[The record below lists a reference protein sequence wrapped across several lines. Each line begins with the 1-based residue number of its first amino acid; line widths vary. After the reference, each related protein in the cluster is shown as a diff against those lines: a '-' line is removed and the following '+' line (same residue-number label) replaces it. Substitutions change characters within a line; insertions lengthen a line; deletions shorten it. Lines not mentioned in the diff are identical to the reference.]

1 MFPLTMFYIVLAV
14 CAVGSVE
21 RYDFV
26 DAALVDRS
34 YEGSPQAYQVDRQ
47 FRVRHSLE
55 GYDFIPIG
63 EARCGQTLYPQLESL
78 PLATPKTDH
87 SAVESSTA
95 ACCPL
100 IICQA
105 LDPAGSQILLLLI
118 LKSLL
123 RIQQFSFAAAFETPY
138 NETFCSSLIN

>member
-1 MFPLTMFYIVLAV
+1 MFPLTMFYIMLAV
-14 CAVGSVE
+14 CVVGSVE
-21 RYDFV
+21 RYYFV
-26 DAALVDRS
+26 DAVLVDRS
-34 YEGSPQAYQVDRQ
+34 NEGTPHAYQVDRQ

-55 GYDFIPIG
+55 CYDFIPIG

-78 PLATPKTDH
+78 PFATPKADH

-123 RIQQFSFAAAFETPY
+123 RVQQLASPRHLNTVQ
-138 NETFCSSLIN
+138 